1 MFEKG
6 AIAKYSETVHKVT
19 GYVAGKRYMLD
30 NGKSYLYYQLKPVGE
45 VQRPDAP
52 LESRPKDAG
61 LHPHAF
67 SPVEVKDPVETQ
79 PKNERLALQKEGVE
93 KKNMREGLRERK
105 PAVGV
110 VTKHGEKVNW

>member
-45 VQRPDAP
+45 VQRPDI
-52 LESRPKDAG
+52 S
-61 LHPHAF
+61 
-67 SPVEVKDPVETQ
+67 SVEVKDPILRQ
-79 PKNERLALQKEGVE
+79 PKSERLALQKEGVE